1 VDAHGSNEFLM
12 NGPNDTRPMVIF
24 KSAEH
29 HHLPLDQ

>member
-1 VDAHGSNEFLM
+1 M